1 MARHSFIRMYKLPD
15 VCGRVDYISN
25 PKRQEHLYA
34 TYETQPREYWRL
46 LAKEN
51 RDDFFRSGTEGTCIE
66 AREFIIALP
75 EVYYKEGVFVG
86 YRGFEKAKTAPLFP
100 FGFGLSYTTFS
111 YSNAKMEQKDN
122 AQYEV
127 TVDITNTGSCE
138 GKEIV
143 QLYLGADK
151 PAADLPVKELKD
163 FAKVSLKPGETKTVT
178 LHFTLNDLRHW
189 NEQIHDWQLTPGKYK
204 AYVCASSADI
214 RSTLPLRVT
223 AQ

>member
-1 MARHSFIRMYKLPD
+1 MTFPINFMDHPSSANFPYNYTRPANNMGMMGFGGNQNAQRQLQKD
-15 VCGRVDYISN
+15 VDYV
-25 PKRQEHLYA
+25 E
-34 TYETQPREYWRL
+34 YE
-46 LAKEN
+46 
-51 RDDFFRSGTEGTCIE
+51 EGI
-66 AREFIIALP
+66 
-75 EVYYKEGVFVG
+75 YVG
-86 YRGFEKAKTAPLFP
+86 YRYFTTAGVQVSYP

-163 FAKVSLKPGETKTVT
+163 FSKVSLKPGETKTVT